1 METEDLKE
9 ELTNFNG
16 NGHDRAKNSLT
27 NFFSLI
33 IYNDGT
39 NFAKLQ
45 RGLIFNDGCLNIL
58 ITFIRAR
65 ETS

>member
-33 IYNDGT
+33 ILTIY
-39 NFAKLQ
+39 FEIKKV
-45 RGLIFNDGCLNIL
+45 IL
-58 ITFIRAR
+58 EEKNTHA
-65 ETS
+65 